1 MVLDMNKELLQQL
14 AIAALTGLS
23 QRQDYAENIARD
35 AVRLAK
41 ATLKE
46 LEKEDKLNDPNI

>member
-1 MVLDMNKELLQQL
+1 MVLGMKNELLHQL

-23 QRQDYAENIARD
+23 QRKDYPENIARD

-41 ATLKE
+41 STLKE
-46 LEKEDKLNDPNI
+46 LEKEEPN